1 MQVDYKNKYKEL
13 KLKFKDTVDLA
24 FRLGVEEGM
33 RQGQVQQAQQA
44 QASAEQA
51 QQAQM
56 GQPGQP
62 GQDPN
67 AQPGQEMN
75 SPESPD
81 GSELDQHIGQLE
93 GMLGQSKPGSPEQ
106 AEFQK
111 SLNGIKAFQKSLKDI
126 SDLRKSEKAIAAIG
140 KAMKAPFTLSRSA
153 TKNMSV
159 PAQKALNMQEEIV
172 KDFMKSF
179 DEEKAKATETITK
192 TLNYEQLL
200 KG

>member
-1 MQVDYKNKYKEL
+1 MQIDYKNKYKEL

-44 QASAEQA
+44 EAAA
-51 QQAQM
+51 QQAAQM

-67 AQPGQEMN
+67 APPGQEMPGQEQ
-75 SPESPD
+75 SD

-93 GMLGQSKPGSPEQ
+93 GMLQGSKAGSPEQ
-106 AEFQK
+106 ASLQK
-111 SLNGIKAFQKSLKDI
+111 SLVGIKAFQKSLKDS

-140 KAMKAPFTLSRSA
+140 KAMKKPGFTLGKGA
-153 TKNMSV
+153 TKNMSQ
-159 PAQKALNMQEEIV
+159 PAKAALNMQEQIV
-172 KDFMKSF
+172 STMMKSWEE
-179 DEEKAKATETITK
+179 EEKIASESINK
-192 TLNYEQLL
+192 TLKLEQLL

>member
-1 MQVDYKNKYKEL
+1 MQINWENKYKEL

-44 QASAEQA
+44 QQA
-51 QQAQM
+51 AAAAQM
-56 GQPGQP
+56 QP

-75 SPESPD
+75 DPGSPD

-93 GMLGQSKPGSPEQ
+93 SMLQGSKPGSMEQ
-106 AEFQK
+106 QGLQK
-111 SLNGIKAFQKSLKDI
+111 SLDGIKAFRSNLKQA
-126 SDLRKSEKAIAAIG
+126 SDLRKSEKAIREIG
-140 KAMKAPFTLSRSA
+140 KAINAPFTLNKAA
-153 TKNMSV
+153 TKNLSESGK
-159 PAQKALNMQEEIV
+159 KALNMQEQIV
-172 KDFMKSF
+172 SDLMKAM
-179 DEEKAKATETITK
+179 DEEQAKAAEAITK
-192 TLNYEQLL
+192 TLNFEQVL